1 MVTVIFVAAVW
12 GCPGLGPK
20 PNLNDFWLR
29 SEMESARGLFLLYDV

>member
-20 PNLNDFWLR
+20 ANLNDFWLR
-29 SEMESARGLFLLYDV
+29 SEMESARGLFLLYDM